1 MVGGY
6 IIIQVLI
13 KGVNNMI
20 EAIVMFGWTFIM
32 LVVLAIITSLVG
44 DNLND

>member
-20 EAIVMFGWTFIM
+20 EAVVMFGWTFIGI
-32 LVVLAIITSLVG
+32 VIILLIEGSKKY
-44 DNLND
+44 DR

>member
-1 MVGGY
+1 
-6 IIIQVLI
+6 
-13 KGVNNMI
+13 MI